1 MTKTLHKVDIEGAC
15 CIITQTIHIKLT
27 ASIILNSKKL
37 KVLSPRL
44 GKKQGSSLSSLLF
57 NIVLEVLAS
66 EI

>member
-1 MTKTLHKVDIEGAC
+1 MTKTLHKVDIEGTC

-27 ASIILNSKKL
+27 ANIILNSKKL

-44 GKKQGSSLSSLLF
+44 GTRKGSSLLPLLF